1 MEQRFPLGPAKSEEN
16 RGANPAVLRDI
27 GYEMP
32 GDCTN
37 AEEKGYSLEDKELDI
52 AFKLQRGNVDSSMT
66 TPRLTSRQ
74 QNANERK
81 AIEDHDKISRN
92 QILDEG
98 R

>member
-32 GDCTN
+32 GDY
-37 AEEKGYSLEDKELDI
+37 AEEKPRYSLEDKELDI
-52 AFKLQRGNVDSSMT
+52 EFQRQRGNVDSSMT